1 MADPLSITAS
11 LVGIVGPALH
21 GVRLLSE
28 DLKQIKDAPDNVAA
42 LRGSIGSVERSLVS
56 LNMIG
61 GKAWESLGVAEE
73 TKTTIKICGETCDD
87 FRTALQRWTKHSKG
101 DSLSLLDRSKIGFW
115 KQHHI
120 ESMEKKLLNC
130 QVTIT
135 EVVSIA
141 TLISTL
147 QNSHLME
154 ETRERKEQE
163 VKLAIQRG
171 DAEDTDI
178 TQRKRDF
185 KARPDDLNDDELE
198 EAYHDAYHQL
208 REQKKALDMS
218 QALLKEL
225 LAKIQEPAI
234 SQMAEKMKEHP
245 VNVTFGNNNSN
256 WGLQLG
262 VSYGDINN
270 ATFGGPNQYGE
281 KRDRQFT

>member
-11 LVGIVGPALH
+11 IVGIVGPALH
-21 GVRLLSE
+21 GVRLLAA
-28 DLKQIKDAPDNVAA
+28 DLKQIKDAPENVAA
-42 LRGSIGSVERSLVS
+42 LRESIGSVERSLVS
-56 LNMIG
+56 LDSVG
-61 GKAWESLGVAEE
+61 DETWESLGVTEN
-73 TKTTIKICGETCDD
+73 TKSTIKICGETCDE
-87 FRTALQRWTKHSKG
+87 FRLDLQRWTKHSKH

-147 QNSHLME
+147 RTSHITE
-154 ETRERKEQE
+154 ETRERKQQE
-163 VKLAIQRG
+163 VTLAIQRG
-171 DAEDTDI
+171 DAEETDI
-178 TQRKRDF
+178 AQRKKDF
-185 KARPDDLNDDELE
+185 KVPMGDLEDDELGDAYY
-198 EAYHDAYHQL
+198 EAYRQFIA
-208 REQKKALDMS
+208 QKKALDIS

-234 SQMAEKMKEHP
+234 SQMAAKMKEKP
-245 VNVTFGNNNSN
+245 VTVTFGNNNTN
-256 WGLQLG
+256 AGIQLG
-262 VSYGDINN
+262 VSYGDISNV
-270 ATFGGPNQYGE
+270 TFGVPNRYGE